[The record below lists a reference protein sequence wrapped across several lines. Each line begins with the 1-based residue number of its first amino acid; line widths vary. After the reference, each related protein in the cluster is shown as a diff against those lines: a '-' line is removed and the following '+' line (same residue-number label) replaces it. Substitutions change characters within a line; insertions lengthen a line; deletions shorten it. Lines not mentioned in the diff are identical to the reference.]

1 MRSDYIRYVEKNRVI
16 AKISKIAGLGLVF
29 IFVAGFSAYFTLT
42 LIIKSED
49 TVIVPSL
56 EGKDV
61 VYALELL
68 TELELNTKVKGSEY
82 TADIPKNYVV
92 FQEPPPGAEIKKGRD
107 VKIILSKGPQT
118 VSMPNLLNLSVQ
130 QANIILEEYGI
141 CQGELS
147 RTYNKK
153 VEKDHIIAQVPS
165 QGTMISRGGCVD
177 FLISI
182 GLQPQ
187 AFKMP
192 DLIGLT
198 LEDALQSIEAV
209 KLVIGEIKSSY
220 YSNKPR
226 NIIVKQAPLSG
237 HRVIAA
243 SLVSLSINRESK
255 KTRPSQPYERTAI
268 NLFRYRLDNGF
279 LKQHIRVSLN
289 SAGFTNDL
297 FDDYVKAGEEIWLII
312 PGDSE
317 ATLFL
322 YKNDKLIKTQ
332 TYDGY

>member
-1 MRSDYIRYVEKNRVI
+1 MI
-16 AKISKIAGLGLVF
+16 AKISKIVGLGLAFVF
-29 IFVAGFSAYFTLT
+29 VTGISAYLTLV

-92 FQEPPPGAEIKKGRD
+92 FQEPQAGAEIKKGRD

-118 VSMPNLLNLSVQ
+118 VSMPNLLDLSVQ
-130 QANIILEEYGI
+130 QSSIILEEYGI
-141 CQGELS
+141 CQGEVS
-147 RTYNKK
+147 RTYHKK
-153 VEKDHIIAQVPS
+153 VDKDHIITQVPS

-177 FLISI
+177 LLISL
-182 GLQPQ
+182 GTQPE

-192 DLIGLT
+192 DLIGLNI
-198 LEDALQSIEAV
+198 EDAVQSIESV
-209 KLVIGEIKSSY
+209 KLVIGEIKSSHHK
-220 YSNKPR
+220 NKPR
-226 NIIVKQAPLSG
+226 DIIVKQAPVSG
-237 HRVIAA
+237 YRVIAA
-243 SLVSLSINRESK
+243 SLVSLSINRK
-255 KTRPSQPYERTAI
+255 FQKQKPGQPYEPSRTR
-268 NLFRYRLDNGF
+268 LFRYRLDNGF
-279 LKQHIRVSLN
+279 LKRHIRVSLI

-297 FDDYVKAGEEIWLII
+297 FDDYVKAGEEIWLLI
-312 PGDSE
+312 PRDSD
-317 ATLFL
+317 ATIFL
-322 YKNDKLIKTQ
+322 YENDKLLKTQ

>member
-1 MRSDYIRYVEKNRVI
+1 MI
-16 AKISKIAGLGLVF
+16 AKITKIAGLGLAF
-29 IFVAGFSAYFTLT
+29 ILVAGISAYLTLA

-92 FQEPPPGAEIKKGRD
+92 FQEPQPGAEIKKGRD
-107 VKIILSKGPQT
+107 VKIILSKGPKT
-118 VSMPNLLNLSVQ
+118 VSMPNLLDLSVQ

-177 FLISI
+177 LLISM
-182 GLQPQ
+182 GVQSK

-198 LEDALQSIEAV
+198 LEDALQSIEKV

-220 YSNKPR
+220 HKNKPR
-226 NIIVKQAPLSG
+226 DIIVKQAPTSG

-243 SLVSLSINRESK
+243 SPVSLLINRESK
-255 KTRPSQPYERTAI
+255 KERPDRPYGQYTAS
-268 NLFRYRLDNGF
+268 LFSYRLDNGF
-279 LKQHIRVSLN
+279 LKRRIRVSLN

-297 FDDYVKAGEEIWLII
+297 FDDYVKAGEEIWLLI
-312 PGDSE
+312 PRDSE

-322 YKNDKLIKTQ
+322 YENDKLIKTQ
-332 TYDGY
+332 TYDAY

>member
-1 MRSDYIRYVEKNRVI
+1 MI
-16 AKISKIAGLGLVF
+16 AKIAKIAGIGLAF
-29 IFVAGFSAYFTLT
+29 ILVAGISAYFTLT

-49 TVIVPSL
+49 TVIVPNL

-92 FQEPPPGAEIKKGRD
+92 FQEPQAGAEIKKGRD

-118 VSMPNLLNLSVQ
+118 VSMPNLLALSVQ
-130 QANIILEEYGI
+130 QANIILDENGI

-147 RTYNKK
+147 STYSKK

-177 FLISI
+177 LLISK
-182 GLQPQ
+182 GVQPK

-192 DLIGLT
+192 DLVGLT
-198 LEDALQSIEAV
+198 LEDALQSIENV
-209 KLVIGEIKSSY
+209 KLVIGEIKSAY
-220 YSNKPR
+220 QKNKPR
-226 NIIVKQAPLSG
+226 NIIVKQTPTSG
-237 HRVIAA
+237 YRVISA
-243 SLVSLSINRESK
+243 SPVSLLINREPK
-255 KTRPSQPYERTAI
+255 KERPGRLYGQPPAS
-268 NLFRYRLDNGF
+268 LFSYRLDNGF
-279 LKQHIRVSLN
+279 LKRRIRVSLN

-297 FDDYVKAGEEIWLII
+297 FDDFVKAGEEIWLLI
-312 PGDSE
+312 PRDTE

-322 YKNDKLIKTQ
+322 YENDKLIRTQ
-332 TYDGY
+332 TYDAY

>member
-1 MRSDYIRYVEKNRVI
+1 VI
-16 AKISKIAGLGLVF
+16 VKITKIAGLGLAF
-29 IFVAGFSAYFTLT
+29 ILVAGISAYLTLA

-92 FQEPPPGAEIKKGRD
+92 FQEPQPGAEIKKGRD
-107 VKIILSKGPQT
+107 VKIILSKGPKT
-118 VSMPNLLNLSVQ
+118 VSMPNLHDLSLQ

-177 FLISI
+177 LLISM
-182 GLQPQ
+182 GVQSK

-198 LEDALQSIEAV
+198 LEDALQSIEKV
-209 KLVIGEIKSSY
+209 NLVIGEIKSSHHK
-220 YSNKPR
+220 NKPR
-226 NIIVKQAPLSG
+226 NIIVKQAPTSG

-243 SLVSLSINRESK
+243 SPVSLLINRESK
-255 KTRPSQPYERTAI
+255 KERPDRPYGQDAAS
-268 NLFRYRLDNGF
+268 LFSYRLDNGF
-279 LKQHIRVSLN
+279 LKRRIRVSLN

-297 FDDYVKAGEEIWLII
+297 FDDYVKAGEEIWLLI
-312 PGDSE
+312 PRDSE

-322 YKNDKLIKTQ
+322 YENDKLIKTQ
-332 TYDGY
+332 TYDAY

>member
-1 MRSDYIRYVEKNRVI
+1 MIV
-16 AKISKIAGLGLVF
+16 KISKIAGLGLAF
-29 IFVAGFSAYFTLT
+29 LFVTGISAYLTLV

-92 FQEPPPGAEIKKGRD
+92 FQEPQAGSEIKKGRD
-107 VKIILSKGPQT
+107 VKIVLSKGPQT
-118 VSMPNLLNLSVQ
+118 ISMPNLLDLSVQ
-130 QANIILEEYGI
+130 QANIILEEHGI

-147 RTYNKK
+147 RTYHSK
-153 VEKDHIIAQVPS
+153 VEKDHIITQVPI
-165 QGTMISRGGCVD
+165 QGTLVSRSGCVNL
-177 FLISI
+177 LISL
-182 GLQPQ
+182 GRQPE

-198 LEDALQSIEAV
+198 LEDALQLIESI
-209 KLVIGEIKSSY
+209 KLVIGEIKSSNY
-220 YSNKPR
+220 KNKPR
-226 NIIVKQAPLSG
+226 NIIVKQTPTSG

-243 SLVSLSINRESK
+243 SPVSLLINRESK
-255 KTRPSQPYERTAI
+255 KVQPGLAYDHYAAS
-268 NLFRYRLDNGF
+268 LFSYRLNNGF
-279 LKQHIRVSLN
+279 LKRRIRISLT
-289 SAGFTNDL
+289 SAGLTNDL
-297 FDDYVKAGEEIWLII
+297 FNEYVKAGEEIWLLI
-312 PGDSE
+312 PRDSE

-322 YKNDKLIKTQ
+322 YENDQLIKTQ
-332 TYDGY
+332 TYSAYGD

>member
-1 MRSDYIRYVEKNRVI
+1 VIVKI
-16 AKISKIAGLGLVF
+16 AKIAAVGVVC
-29 IFVAGFSAYFTLT
+29 IFVAGISAYFTLT

-49 TVIVPSL
+49 TVIVPNL

-92 FQEPPPGAEIKKGRD
+92 FQEPRAGTEIKRGRD

-118 VSMPNLLNLSVQ
+118 VSMPNLLALSVQ
-130 QANIILEEYGI
+130 QANIILEENGI

-147 RTYNKK
+147 STYSKK

-165 QGTMISRGGCVD
+165 QGAMISRGGCVD
-177 FLISI
+177 LLISK
-182 GLQPQ
+182 GVQPK

-192 DLIGLT
+192 ELVGLN
-198 LEDALQSIEAV
+198 LEDALQSIEKV
-209 KLVIGEIKSSY
+209 KLVIGEIKSAY
-220 YSNKPR
+220 QKNKPL
-226 NIIVKQAPLSG
+226 NIIVKQTPTSG
-237 HRVIAA
+237 HRVVTA
-243 SLVSLSINRESK
+243 SPVSLLINRESRGE
-255 KTRPSQPYERTAI
+255 RPIRLYGQPPAS
-268 NLFRYRLDNGF
+268 LFRYRLDNGF
-279 LKQHIRVSLN
+279 LKRRIRVSLN

-297 FDDYVKAGEEIWLII
+297 FDDFVKAGEEIWLLI
-312 PGDSE
+312 PRDTE

-322 YKNDKLIKTQ
+322 YENDKLVKTQ
-332 TYDGY
+332 TYDAY

>member
-1 MRSDYIRYVEKNRVI
+1 MIGRI
-16 AKISKIAGLGLVF
+16 AKIAGLGLAF
-29 IFVAGFSAYFTLT
+29 ILVAGISAYLTLA

-92 FQEPPPGAEIKKGRD
+92 FQEPQPGAEIKKGRD
-107 VKIILSKGPQT
+107 VKIILSKGPKT
-118 VSMPNLLNLSVQ
+118 VSMPNLLDLSVQ

-177 FLISI
+177 LLISM
-182 GLQPQ
+182 GVQSK

-198 LEDALQSIEAV
+198 LEGALQSIEKV

-220 YSNKPR
+220 HKNKPR
-226 NIIVKQAPLSG
+226 DIIVKQAPTSG

-243 SLVSLSINRESK
+243 SPVSLLINRESK
-255 KTRPSQPYERTAI
+255 KERPDRPYGQYAAS
-268 NLFRYRLDNGF
+268 LFSYRLDNGF
-279 LKQHIRVSLN
+279 LKRRIRVSLN

-297 FDDYVKAGEEIWLII
+297 FDDYVKAGEEIWLLI
-312 PGDSE
+312 PRDSE

-322 YKNDKLIKTQ
+322 YENDKLIKTQ
-332 TYDGY
+332 TYDAY

>member
-1 MRSDYIRYVEKNRVI
+1 MIGRIV
-16 AKISKIAGLGLVF
+16 KIAGLGLAF
-29 IFVAGFSAYFTLT
+29 ILVAGISAYLTLA

-92 FQEPPPGAEIKKGRD
+92 FQEPQPGAEIKKGRD
-107 VKIILSKGPQT
+107 VKIILSKGPKT
-118 VSMPNLLNLSVQ
+118 VSMPNLFDLSVQ

-177 FLISI
+177 LLISM
-182 GLQPQ
+182 GVQSK

-198 LEDALQSIEAV
+198 LEDALQSIEKV
-209 KLVIGEIKSSY
+209 KLVIGEIKSSHHK
-220 YSNKPR
+220 NKPR
-226 NIIVKQAPLSG
+226 NIIVKQGPMSG

-243 SLVSLSINRESK
+243 SPVSLLINRESK
-255 KTRPSQPYERTAI
+255 KERPDRPYGQYAAS
-268 NLFRYRLDNGF
+268 LFSYRLDNGF
-279 LKQHIRVSLN
+279 LKRHIRVSLN

-297 FDDYVKAGEEIWLII
+297 FDDYVKAGEEIWLLI
-312 PGDSE
+312 PRDSE

-322 YKNDKLIKTQ
+322 YENDKLIKTQ
-332 TYDGY
+332 TYDAY